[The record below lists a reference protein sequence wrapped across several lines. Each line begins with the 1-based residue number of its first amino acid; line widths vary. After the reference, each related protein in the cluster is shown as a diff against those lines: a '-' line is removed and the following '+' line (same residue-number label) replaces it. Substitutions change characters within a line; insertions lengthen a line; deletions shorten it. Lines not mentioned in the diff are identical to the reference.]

1 LAAKTAE
8 TGRAR
13 HRLHR
18 FREFPMRFS
27 ICRPSRRAASIAVA
41 IVLMLMA
48 GATSQP
54 ATAASGPFAEF
65 HGSWSGTGTM
75 RINGKAERIRC
86 QASYRPRGST
96 GHEIDLTLKCD
107 SDSYKFNLG
116 GLFRADEG
124 NHVSGQWTEHTR
136 NVGGIVIGNVHGAR
150 FQLHVESNAFTADM
164 TIRTSSGSQAVSID
178 AQGGGQIVKAS
189 LTLRQR

>member
-1 LAAKTAE
+1 MVATMAA
-8 TGRAR
+8 
-13 HRLHR
+13 
-18 FREFPMRFS
+18 
-27 ICRPSRRAASIAVA
+27 IA
-41 IVLMLMA
+41 LLLGA
-48 GATSQP
+48 GAGWQP
-54 ATAASGPFAEF
+54 AAAAGAFAEF

-86 QASYRPRGST
+86 QANYRARGSS
-96 GHEIDLTLKCD
+96 GHEINLTLKCD

-116 GLFRADEG
+116 GLFQADEG

-136 NVGGIVIGNVHGAR
+136 NVGGIVVGNVRGNH

-164 TIRTSSGSQAVSID
+164 TINTNSRQQRVSID

-189 LTLRQR
+189 LTLQQR

>member
-1 LAAKTAE
+1 
-8 TGRAR
+8 
-13 HRLHR
+13 
-18 FREFPMRFS
+18 MRFS
-27 ICRPSRRAASIAVA
+27 VCRPYRRAATIIAA
-41 IVLMLMA
+41 FVLVMAAAA
-48 GATSQP
+48 GAP
-54 ATAASGPFAEF
+54 AAAQGPFAEF

-86 QASYRPRGST
+86 QASYRPRGSSA
-96 GHEIDLTLKCD
+96 HEIDLSLKCD

-116 GLFRADEG
+116 GRFRADEG

-136 NVGGIVIGNVHGAR
+136 NVGGIVVGNVHGDR

-164 TIRTSSGSQAVSID
+164 GINTGSRAQRVSID

-189 LTLRQR
+189 LTLHQR

>member
-1 LAAKTAE
+1 MRVSLVRACGRIVAI
-8 TGRAR
+8 TG
-13 HRLHR
+13 
-18 FREFPMRFS
+18 
-27 ICRPSRRAASIAVA
+27 AVA
-41 IVLMLMA
+41 LLLCAGWQPAAAA
-48 GATSQP
+48 GAFS
-54 ATAASGPFAEF
+54 EF
-65 HGSWSGTGTM
+65 HGSWSGAGTM

-86 QASYRPRGST
+86 QATYRARGSS
-96 GHEIDLTLKCD
+96 GHEINLTLKCD

-136 NVGGIVIGNVHGAR
+136 NVGGIVVGNVHGNR

-164 TIRTSSGSQAVSID
+164 SINTNSRQQRVSID

-189 LTLRQR
+189 LTLQQR

>member
-1 LAAKTAE
+1 
-8 TGRAR
+8 
-13 HRLHR
+13 
-18 FREFPMRFS
+18 MRFS
-27 ICRPSRRAASIAVA
+27 LCRPSRRTAIAAAAVF
-41 IVLMLMA
+41 MLMA
-48 GATSQP
+48 GAGWPP
-54 ATAASGPFAEF
+54 AAAAQGPFAQF
-65 HGSWSGTGTM
+65 SGSWSGSGTM

-86 QASYRPRGST
+86 QASYRSRGST

-136 NVGGIVIGNVHGAR
+136 NVGGIVVGNVSGAR

-164 TIRTSSGSQAVSID
+164 SIRTGSGSQAVSID

-189 LTLRQR
+189 LTLRRH